1 MNKIGLASAIT
12 LALGMAHGTALHA
25 ADTPVTMPQ
34 VSPVSY
40 NVPPARAADV
50 QSIDGI
56 IAALYDVI
64 SGGIGEPRDFNR
76 LRSLFIP
83 EARMMPI
90 LAKKDGGF
98 GLRVGGVSDYIA
110 SSGPMLVENGFR
122 EKELHRRTEQWGE
135 LAHVYTT
142 YEAVI
147 EKDGR
152 VMRGIN
158 SVQLMHDG
166 KRWWIVS
173 LMWEAERDNL
183 QLAAPYLP
191 EAGK

>member
-1 MNKIGLASAIT
+1 MNKFCIASAIT
-12 LALGMAHGTALHA
+12 LALCASATVHA
-25 ADTPVTMPQ
+25 ADAPATTPQ

-40 NVPPARAADV
+40 NVPPARPADV

-147 EKDGR
+147 EKNGR

-173 LMWEAERDNL
+173 LMWESEHDNL
-183 QLAAPYLP
+183 KLAAPYLP
-191 EAGK
+191 EAAK